1 MNDPLRKWITYIIVW
16 KRRQCKEKLRV
27 VFRFEGKFPKLRIS
41 HYKSPRNIDLNGV
54 VMNTTIET
62 QLGNY
67 VLVEELSQDD
77 VVTVYRGT
85 RKADQAAVIIKV
97 VSSLFASDEFLVR
110 RFKLATHQTAKLEH
124 PNIIRT
130 YEAEQEG
137 NKLYLVQDFVE
148 ARSLAQ
154 VLTEEGS
161 FSPQRMQMIAR
172 QIASALDYTHQ
183 KSVTHGNLSASQIFL
198 GPDDHVWVA
207 GFGQTQALFG
217 VNLMKQGYV
226 VSSPETMAPERVHGQ
241 GPSRQSDLYALG
253 ILCYQMLAGRPPFTG
268 TSSAIL
274 HAQAY
279 QQPRPLYRL
288 NPGIPVALSEVI
300 GRMLSKGLEL
310 RYNTGAE
317 FARALAV
324 ACSLPK
330 GFPTHGFQQSAKRPG
345 LFLTKWWG
353 YGSVPA
359 LVILTLVTT
368 LVWAGYQ
375 LGVSQQTLAIK
386 VAPAISSSLET
397 GGIGSTALITPP
409 PNDFI
414 DSLLPTAT
422 PRVERLSP
430 EPQDEAP
437 VVSSLSDTLLLTPT
451 SDQMSTPRLDTLLA
465 TSTSIP
471 TPTRPA
477 ALPVARL
484 AAAIPAAEPAIPTG
498 KGLLIFNNPT
508 GHDLV
513 VDLTGPTGESKL
525 IPPNSLQEFV
535 LTPGRYQCVIHTPTG
550 QWLAS
555 RVLEFDIFEGQAI
568 EKDYYTDYDPQ
579 SAQVAND

>member
-1 MNDPLRKWITYIIVW
+1 
-16 KRRQCKEKLRV
+16 
-27 VFRFEGKFPKLRIS
+27 
-41 HYKSPRNIDLNGV
+41 
-54 VMNTTIET
+54 MNTTIET

-85 RKADQAAVIIKV
+85 RQADQAAVIIKV

-130 YEAEQEG
+130 YEAEQESDR
-137 NKLYLVQDFVE
+137 LYLVQDFVE
-148 ARSLAQ
+148 GRPLAQ
-154 VLTEEGS
+154 VLAEEGS

-172 QIASALDYTHQ
+172 QIASALDYAHQ

-207 GFGQTQALFG
+207 DFGQTQALFG
-217 VNLMKQGYV
+217 VNLMKQGYT

-253 ILCYQMLAGRPPFTG
+253 ILCYQMLAGKPPFTG

-353 YGSVPA
+353 YGSGAA
-359 LVILTLVTT
+359 LVMLTLATT

-375 LGVSQQTLAIK
+375 LGMSQQTMAIK
-386 VAPAISSSLET
+386 IVPAISSSQEI
-397 GGIGSTALITPP
+397 GSIGSTAPITPSP
-409 PNDFI
+409 TGFI
-414 DSLLPTAT
+414 NSLLPTAT
-422 PRVERLSP
+422 PRAEPLVP

-437 VVSSLSDTLLLTPT
+437 ALSSLSDTLLLPTPT
-451 SDQMSTPRLDTLLA
+451 PDQMSTPHLDTLLA
-465 TSTSIP
+465 TSTPTRTP
-471 TPTRPA
+471 TPPA
-477 ALPVARL
+477 SLPVAQP
-484 AAAIPAAEPAIPTG
+484 AAVIPAAEPAIPTG

-513 VDLTGPTGESKL
+513 VDLTGPMGESKL
-525 IPPNSLQEFV
+525 IPPNSQQEFM

-555 RVLEFDIFEGQAI
+555 RVLEFDIFEGQAV
-568 EKDYYTDYDPQ
+568 EKDYYTDYDP
-579 SAQVAND
+579 